1 MSIMLVAELRNTLPK
16 NVANRQ
22 RLCITKELELF
33 MKLIIQFK
41 GDSFHSQEGLIRQNL
56 DKNSGIDFLHP
67 TLFGKN
73 RIAAK
78 ES

>member
-1 MSIMLVAELRNTLPK
+1 
-16 NVANRQ
+16 
-22 RLCITKELELF
+22 

-56 DKNSGIDFLHP
+56 DKNNGTDFLHP

-73 RIAAK
+73 WIAAK

>member
-56 DKNSGIDFLHP
+56 DKNNGTDFLHP

>member
-1 MSIMLVAELRNTLPK
+1 
-16 NVANRQ
+16 
-22 RLCITKELELF
+22 
-33 MKLIIQFK
+33 MKLIIQLK
-41 GDSFHSQEGLIRQNL
+41 GDSFHSQAGLIRQNL